1 MDANAVGEI
10 ERRRDSFKADP
21 LHYLKRHRELKSLIV
36 SEPSLSQGR
45 VASLFSMYVVLGFHV
60 PKNIGFSA

>member
-21 LHYLKRHRELKSLIV
+21 LHYLKRHREIPHSKRSYFL
-36 SEPSLSQGR
+36 PS
-45 VASLFSMYVVLGFHV
+45 A
-60 PKNIGFSA
+60 KEE